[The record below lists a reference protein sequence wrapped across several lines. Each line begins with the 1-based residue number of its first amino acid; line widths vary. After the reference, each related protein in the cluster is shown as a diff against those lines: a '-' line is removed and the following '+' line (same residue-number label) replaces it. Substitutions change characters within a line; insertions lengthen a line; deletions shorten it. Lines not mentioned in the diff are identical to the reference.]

1 MRAMDTLTQNL
12 IDSLTELLSEP
23 LEDSLAVLQVC
34 APVLIENLQTVR
46 QRAVDRREIE
56 AQLRRAVGRWLE
68 RHPQPQEAQEALLKS
83 LEAELLNRQGPTT

>member
-23 LEDSLAVLQVC
+23 QEDSLAVLQVC

-68 RHPQPQEAQEALLKS
+68 RHPQPQAAQEALLKF
-83 LEAELLNRQGPTT
+83 LEAELLNRQGPTI